1 MAYATRLGKPVKKV
15 RILIAVQ
22 PISLFN
28 VMKHVLTLAPEVELV
43 SSPDDKDSLTQQA
56 KRLQPDLVITNA
68 RKLGEGAHEVLAD
81 TRRVSPH
88 SRIILTYF
96 DTRIAA
102 ENDRAVDEY
111 LEEELIV
118 KRLVAAVRRL
128 CAQRPSAKTTRR
140 QIPFTNSA
148 RRRKVG

>member
-1 MAYATRLGKPVKKV
+1 
-15 RILIAVQ
+15 
-22 PISLFN
+22 
-28 VMKHVLTLAPEVELV
+28 MKHLLTLAPEVQLV
-43 SSPDDKDSLTQQA
+43 SSPDDRDSLTQQA

-68 RKLGEGAHEVLAD
+68 RKLGEGARAHALLAD
-81 TRRVSPH
+81 TRRVSPR

-102 ENDRAVDEY
+102 TNDAAVDEY

-118 KRLVAAVRRL
+118 KRLIPAVRRVSSL
-128 CAQRPSAKTTRR
+128 TPSAKSAKRR
-140 QIPFTNSA
+140 TAFTNLS

>member
-1 MAYATRLGKPVKKV
+1 MAHVNQLGRPVKKV
-15 RILIAVQ
+15 RTLIAVQ
-22 PISLFN
+22 PLSLFN
-28 VMKHVLTLAPEVELV
+28 VMKHVLTLAPEVQLV
-43 SSPDDKDSLTQQA
+43 SSPDDNDTLTQQA

-102 ENDRAVDEY
+102 ANDRAVDEY

-118 KRLVAAVRRL
+118 KRLIAAVRRL
-128 CAQRPSAKTTRR
+128 SAQRPSAKTARR

-148 RRRKVG
+148 PQRNVG